1 MTPLKIILLT
11 RAMNL
16 AVPLIVLQGSEKSRR
31 MIING
36 EGSHSPL
43 PAHVL
48 EDKTNVY
55 YFRASRV
62 CKDQEILQR
71 LADLTDGQNFIAFWI

>member
-43 PAHVL
+43 SAHVL
-48 EDKTNVY
+48 EDNTSVY
-55 YFRASRV
+55 
-62 CKDQEILQR
+62 
-71 LADLTDGQNFIAFWI
+71 

>member
-55 YFRASRV
+55 
-62 CKDQEILQR
+62 
-71 LADLTDGQNFIAFWI
+71 